1 MTASLRIA
9 PSTALVLVAA
19 IVALAVVCYH
29 DHEVPRAVASGVL
42 AVVLAQL
49 RSLATVVPKGPTS

>member
-1 MTASLRIA
+1 MASLRIA
-9 PSTALVLVAA
+9 PSTALVLIAA

-29 DHEVPRAVASGVL
+29 DHEVPRAVTSGVL

-49 RSLATVVPKGPTS
+49 RPLAAVAPTGPSS